1 MEGSLLGVKREGGRE
16 KGREKES
23 ICKVLVEEQEK
34 KVPSWKLEVS
44 ALCLTS
50 SVTSA
55 LLPCRCSAGGG
66 GLSAGLVW
74 VGRSALISAL
84 TS

>member
-1 MEGSLLGVKREGGRE
+1 M
-16 KGREKES
+16 
-23 ICKVLVEEQEK
+23 LVEEQEK